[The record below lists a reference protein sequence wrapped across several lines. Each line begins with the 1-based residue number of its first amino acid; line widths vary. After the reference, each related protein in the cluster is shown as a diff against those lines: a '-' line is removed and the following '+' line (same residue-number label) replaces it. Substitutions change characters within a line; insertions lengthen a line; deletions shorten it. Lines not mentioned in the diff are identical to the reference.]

1 MYSLKRHLWL
11 AFILMAVLLALIVT
25 LLLRQQQLNREFA
38 AIASHSGQMIFRFA
52 TVRELITSGLIAGS
66 REKLE
71 QAIPELEKLHTE
83 IRRFEEDPA
92 VPPQL
97 SVALIGKIDMAAVV
111 ISLRQM
117 LNGGGRFDGGLQLQE
132 QLRTVA
138 DQLLQYDR
146 IVVGQARAAIVT
158 LQKTI
163 IGIMG
168 LGISL
173 ASIGLVYLYRNT
185 LVPLLKLTE
194 HLRVAEDSGEQVVAG
209 AHACRELIDLT
220 RAIEDHLHVC
230 RHNGESE
237 NAAAMTML
245 AETVNETTNQLNGII
260 NYAQLLTDMAEEKA
274 SSPEEREML
283 RKIIDGGTRIA
294 GIWRKIVT

>member
-1 MYSLKRHLWL
+1 MYSLKRLLWL
-11 AFILMAVLLALIVT
+11 AFVLTVVVLALIVT
-25 LLLRQQQLNREFA
+25 FGVRQFQLNRQYNE
-38 AIASHSGQMIFRFA
+38 ITSQSGGMIFRFA
-52 TVRELITSGLIAGS
+52 TIREMITAGLIENS
-66 REKLE
+66 RAKLV
-71 QAIPELEKLHTE
+71 QAIPELEKLHAD
-83 IRRFEEDPA
+83 IGRMEEQPSI
-92 VPPQL
+92 PPQMR
-97 SVALIGKIDMAAVV
+97 MAMVGRLDLAAIV
-111 ISLRQM
+111 ISLRKLIDDEQ
-117 LNGGGRFDGGLQLQE
+117 RTDRGLQLQE
-132 QLRTVA
+132 QLRMVA

-146 IVVGQARAAIVT
+146 IIVGQARASIVD

-220 RAIEDHLHVC
+220 KAIEDHLHVC

-237 NAAAMTML
+237 DAAAMTML